1 MVLRAFRRGGKGLK
15 KSFRIIPVLDVKG
28 GLAVHAIAGKRAEY
42 QPVKSWLHP
51 TSDPVSLAKAFEAA
65 YGFRELYLADLDAI
79 LQRSPLNL
87 NLIRE
92 ISSMT
97 NLILMIDGG
106 FKRLEEAEAVLKAGA
121 SKAVFGTETL
131 PCLILIKEALE
142 GFGLDKVTVSLDLLG
157 GKILGFGQDF
167 KGLKPWEAAG
177 RLRRLGVKELIVLD
191 LSKVGV
197 EGGVDLKLTES
208 IVKAFNGEVLVGGG
222 VRGLGDLEDLADLGV
237 AGALVA
243 TAFHKGRIKPKE
255 LLKRNFSAWKP

>member
-1 MVLRAFRRGGKGLK
+1 MVLRPFRTGGRSLK

-28 GLAVHAIAGKRAEY
+28 GLAVHAVAGKRAKY

-79 LQRSPLNL
+79 LQRLPLNL
-87 NLIRE
+87 NLISE

-97 NLILMIDGG
+97 SLILMIDGG
-106 FKRLEEAEAVLKAGA
+106 FRRLEEAEAAIKAGA

-131 PCLILIKEALE
+131 PGIAFIKKALE
-142 GFGLDKVTVSLDLLG
+142 SFGLDKVTVSLDLLR

-177 RLRRLGVKELIVLD
+177 RLRKLGVKELIVLD
-191 LSKVGV
+191 LSRVGV
-197 EGGVDLKLTES
+197 EGGVDLKLTEG

-243 TAFHKGRIKPKE
+243 TAFHKGKIKPKE
-255 LLKRNFSAWKP
+255 LLKRNLSMWKP